1 MRTNDGDHQIEKVDS
16 EKDLGVLFDSK
27 LSFRDHISSKV
38 NIANRNLGI
47 IFRTFSY
54 MDTEM
59 FLNLFKS
66 MIRPH
71 LEYAT
76 VVWSPMYKK
85 DRIALENVQRRATKL
100 VHACRNLTYPE
111 RLRKLGLPTLEYRR
125 LRADVIQVYKI
136 LNDIDIV
143 DRDKLFKLATYRQ
156 TRGHPFKLYKERSR
170 LNIRMNCFSNRVIN
184 TWNELPNNVVMAPS
198 VNAFKGRL
206 NQHWRGHPA
215 KFNAPCYEPGPTAG
229 QRNYSRNAS
238 QQAL

>member
-1 MRTNDGDHQIEKVDS
+1 MRTNEGDHQIEKVDS

-27 LSFRDHISSKV
+27 LSFRDHISLKV

-100 VHACRNLTYPE
+100 VNACNNLTYPE

-143 DRDKLFKLATYRQ
+143 DRDKLFKLATYSQ

-170 LNIRMNCFSNRVIN
+170 LNIRMNSFSNRVIN

-215 KFNAPCYEPGPTAG
+215 KFNAPCYEPGSTTG